1 MKRDMNNELYLENEK
16 LKEIEEYCKKRQL
29 GKQTNETRKQ
39 RR

>member
-29 GKQTNETRKQ
+29 GNKQMKRKQ